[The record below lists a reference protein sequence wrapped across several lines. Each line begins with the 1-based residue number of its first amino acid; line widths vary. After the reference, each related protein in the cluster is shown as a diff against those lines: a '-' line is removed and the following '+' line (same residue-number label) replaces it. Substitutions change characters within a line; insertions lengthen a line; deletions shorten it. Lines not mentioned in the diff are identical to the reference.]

1 MSTFH
6 GSCHCGAVQYDV
18 ELALEGLI
26 TCNCSMCG
34 RSGSIMTFVPRGK
47 VTNLTGEDKL
57 TDYKFASKTI
67 HHVFCSICGVRPL
80 GWGKSPTGDESA
92 MINVRCLDGLDVHQ
106 LEIAKKYDGKSR

>member
-47 VTNLTGEDKL
+47 VTNLSGEDKL
-57 TDYKFASKTI
+57 TD
-67 HHVFCSICGVRPL
+67 
-80 GWGKSPTGDESA
+80 
-92 MINVRCLDGLDVHQ
+92 
-106 LEIAKKYDGKSR
+106 